1 MSHRR
6 ISYLHVIATVQPIAI
21 IVDYDQ
27 NLWINYVRN
36 LSLRS
41 AAAAAGET
49 LVLRANKVT
58 LKVGQI
64 GGSSSAKP
72 LLQAIW
78 FHECC
83 EGIYRVL

>member
-1 MSHRR
+1 MTHWT
-6 ISYLHVIATVQPIAI
+6 ISYLYVIATVQPIAI
-21 IVDYDQ
+21 VIDYDQ

-41 AAAAAGET
+41 AAAAQT
-49 LVLRANKVT
+49 LVRADEVT

-64 GGSSSAKP
+64 GRSSPAKP

-83 EGIYRVL
+83 KRDLPRGL